1 MSGTPGSARAA
12 LTDDEAADFFGF
24 AGTLTD
30 AERSK
35 LAELRA
41 LLDERVRPHLADWWE
56 RAHTPVELRRDLAAL
71 RLEDDPALLADGDG
85 DDPRPLFTGFKNFE
99 LARCDL
105 STAMLYGGQ
114 VSMFRTLVRQG
125 GSLTQVRE
133 MDARIRSFD
142 LTGCFALTEPAHGS
156 DVARGLETTATRHG
170 DGPDATWTI
179 TGEKRWIGNADASE
193 LLGVVAK
200 DAADGRA
207 KVFLVPRTAPGVEL
221 EPITGK
227 MSLRIVRNSNIRL
240 NDVTVRE
247 ADRLQGIDSF
257 ADLARILGS
266 LRADVVW
273 FAAGMQAG
281 ALEAARRYA
290 MGRAQFGRPIASY
303 QLIQEKLARMLG
315 NTTATL
321 ALAVSL
327 TGLDERGI
335 RTEAQAA
342 MSKLWSADRLRE
354 TVALARE
361 TCGGEGITLARDV
374 GRFFADAE
382 ALYTYEGT
390 REINAL
396 IVGREL
402 TGIGAF
408 V

>member
-1 MSGTPGSARAA
+1 M
-12 LTDDEAADFFGF
+12 TDDEAADFFGF

>member
-1 MSGTPGSARAA
+1 MSEGAAQGTRPARAG
-12 LTDDEAADFFGF
+12 LDGTDFFGF
-24 AGTLTD
+24 ADALTD
-30 AERSK
+30 AERAK

-41 LLDERVRPHLADWWE
+41 LLDERVRPNLARWWE
-56 RAHTPVELRRDLAAL
+56 DAHSPVELRAELAAL
-71 RLEDDPALLADGDG
+71 RLEDDPSIAGPDGN
-85 DDPRPLFTGFKNFE
+85 PRPLFTGFKNFE
-99 LARCDL
+99 LSRCDL
-105 STAMLYGGQ
+105 SISMLYGGQ
-114 VSMFRTLVRQG
+114 VGMFRTLVRDG
-125 GSLTQVRE
+125 GSPQQARE
-133 MDARIRSFD
+133 LDPGITTFD
-142 LTGCFALTEPAHGS
+142 ITGCFALTEPGHGS
-156 DVARGLETTATRHG
+156 DVAKGLQTTAVRDG
-170 DGPDATWTI
+170 DTWRL
-179 TGEKRWIGNADASE
+179 TGEKRWIGNAEISD
-193 LLGVVAK
+193 LLTIVAK
-200 DAADGRA
+200 DASDGRVKA
-207 KVFLVPRTAPGVEL
+207 FLVRRDAPGVSL
-221 EPITGK
+221 EPIEGK
-227 MSLRIVRNSNIRL
+227 MSLRIVRNANIRL
-240 NDVTVRE
+240 ENVEVAE

-257 ADLARILGS
+257 ADLSRILGS

-281 ALEAARRYA
+281 ALEAARKYSLSRV
-290 MGRAQFGRPIASY
+290 QFGRPIGSF

-315 NTTATL
+315 NATATL

-327 TGLDERGI
+327 TGLDERGT

-361 TCGGEGITLARDV
+361 TCGGEGITLASDV

-390 REINAL
+390 RDVNSL